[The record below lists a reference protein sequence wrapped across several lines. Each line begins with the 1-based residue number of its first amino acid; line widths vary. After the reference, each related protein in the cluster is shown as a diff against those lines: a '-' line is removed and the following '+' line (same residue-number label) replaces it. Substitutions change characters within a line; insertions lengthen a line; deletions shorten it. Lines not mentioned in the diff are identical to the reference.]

1 MPEYNKRGFYR
12 IFTSLYLSVNG
23 SKLVKQEANISA
35 SGIAFALNKQKHNLA
50 FINNEIGID
59 FSINGTEFLG
69 IKSVVVRI
77 DKNPDRLLIG
87 CSFSNIKTEDQLIL
101 DSIIKKIDG
110 YQADDVEGK
119 IRHLRVYAPEI
130 AREIEENQII
140 STLVSNK
147 KDFK

>member
-101 DSIIKKIDG
+101 
-110 YQADDVEGK
+110 
-119 IRHLRVYAPEI
+119 PE
-130 AREIEENQII
+130 
-140 STLVSNK
+140 SL
-147 KDFK
+147 